1 MEARKRKSQLDNPGI
16 MKLDAMPKGWIW
28 NETAGGPAGWCW
40 ASNGKSRFKPGFE
53 HALVKIPA

>member
-1 MEARKRKSQLDNPGI
+1 MEARKHKSQLDNPGI
-16 MKLDAMPKGWIW
+16 MKLDAMPKGWTW
-28 NETAGGPAGWCW
+28 NESAGGPAGWCW